1 MNTSR
6 GRWKERARSGV
17 IRGEVQMTAMPKP
30 TGLFEAHLTVSDLDR
45 SIEFYREVVGLPLA
59 LEVPVRPERGIV
71 AWSEWTTLDPHGQAV
86 HVEPF
91 SGPHSELRALF
102 EEAED
107 SAQELDAY
115 IDDGAVLVATTSRGV
130 VGHLQLI
137 DAAAD

>member
-30 TGLFEAHLTVSDLDR
+30 TGLFEAHLTVRDPDGHL
-45 SIEFYREVVGLPLA
+45 IEYLA
-59 LEVPVRPERGIV
+59 MLEEPVRPERGIV
-71 AWSEWTTLDPHGQAV
+71 AWSEWTTLDPHGHAV

-115 IDDGAVLVATTSRGV
+115 IDDGAVLVATTSR
-130 VGHLQLI
+130 
-137 DAAAD
+137 